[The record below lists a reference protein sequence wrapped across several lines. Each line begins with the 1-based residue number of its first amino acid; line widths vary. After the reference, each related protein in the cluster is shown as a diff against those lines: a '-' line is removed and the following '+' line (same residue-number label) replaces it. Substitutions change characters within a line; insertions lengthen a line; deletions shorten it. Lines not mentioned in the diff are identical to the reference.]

1 MRSVNGENRAKFV
14 EAMRS
19 FRDWAMDVVASR
31 ESTEWVVPTNV
42 KNKQRFAFSL
52 EAYNY
57 FADHYKKRLS
67 RIKNEAELAGKIKQ
81 YRKSLYKGESVVM
94 MKKSRFFLLPNRI

>member
-1 MRSVNGENRAKFV
+1 MNGENRAKFV

-42 KNKQRFAFSL
+42 NNKQRFAFSL
-52 EAYNY
+52 DAYNY
-57 FADHYKKRLS
+57 FVDHYKGKL
-67 RIKNEAELAGKIKQ
+67 KHYKKEEELAVQIGHH
-81 YRKSLYKGESVVM
+81 RKALYKGEGAVL
-94 MKKSRFFLLPNRI
+94 MKKSRFFLLPNRL